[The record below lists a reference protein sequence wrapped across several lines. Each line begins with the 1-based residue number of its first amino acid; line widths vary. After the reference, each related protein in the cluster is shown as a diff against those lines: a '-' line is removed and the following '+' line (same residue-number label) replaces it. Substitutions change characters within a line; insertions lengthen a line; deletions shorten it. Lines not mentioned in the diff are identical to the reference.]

1 MATTLVPLNTFKTIA
16 ANLYDTSSLLYTTPT
31 EVTTIILTAQVSNV
45 SEDFGNV
52 TFIHRSNILF
62 GGSRIITDTE
72 LVKNF
77 EIAKNDAA
85 SVIVGK
91 IVLEEDQAILAR
103 AGANNTLKI
112 TLSLLETSQV

>member
-1 MATTLVPLNTFKTIA
+1 MATLVPLNTFRTIA
-16 ANLYDTSSLLYTTPT
+16 SNLYTSDTLLYTTPI
-31 EVTTIILTAQVSNV
+31 EVATIILTAQVSNI
-45 SEDFGNV
+45 SESTANV
-52 TFIHRSNILF
+52 TFIHRSNILS
-62 GGSRIITDTE
+62 GGFRVITDTE

-103 AGANNTLKI
+103 SGANSQIKI
-112 TLSLLETSQV
+112 LLSLLETSLQ